1 MYYAQY
7 EYPVFS
13 VMDQPTEYNGQTRA
27 GLYFVE
33 TESYF
38 PLRGNGWY
46 YEPMIQ
52 YCLEQNI
59 IKSDNIKYV
68 VKASLS
74 IDAKHYN
81 SFIDMLYSTLDDKL
95 KKLAVNGMIGNFKP
109 KARENW
115 KSLCITRSANE
126 AYNKFL
132 AYNASFI
139 QIHDINNESFYQVF
153 DKYMTESDETEAP
166 IYNQVLEL
174 EAIELHKISQ
184 TSGIKRRISTRFKY
198 GLHRLRVS

>member
-1 MYYAQY
+1 MPNTNSKKRQDMSTWYQSTVKKIFNSQLFGSYAFIERVMEQIPKKLKAEKMYHIDINKCRKNQMYYAQY

-13 VMDQPTEYNGQTRA
+13 VMDQPTEYNGQTGA

-46 YEPMIQ
+46 YEPMIK

-68 VKASLS
+68 VKASLC

-81 SFIDMLYSTLDDKL
+81 SFIDMLYLTLDDKL
-95 KKLAVNGMIGNFKP
+95 KKTG
-109 KARENW
+109 
-115 KSLCITRSANE
+115 
-126 AYNKFL
+126 
-132 AYNASFI
+132 
-139 QIHDINNESFYQVF
+139 
-153 DKYMTESDETEAP
+153 
-166 IYNQVLEL
+166 
-174 EAIELHKISQ
+174 SQ
-184 TSGIKRRISTRFKY
+184 WYDRQLQT
-198 GLHRLRVS
+198 